1 MDKREQDVL
10 DQIRQKTADVKMPE
24 SLEPE
29 NIQRMLEEKQSGD
42 AFRQSQK
49 RRWGV
54 KQTGILAAAC
64 LVIVVGIAVWNG
76 AEPGRESVSTRNTK
90 GD

>member
-29 NIQRMLEEKQSGD
+29 NIQGCWKKSSPGMRFAK
-42 AFRQSQK
+42 A
-49 RRWGV
+49 RREDGALSRP
-54 KQTGILAAAC
+54 GYLRRH
-64 LVIVVGIAVWNG
+64 VWL
-76 AEPGRESVSTRNTK
+76 S
-90 GD
+90 

>member
-29 NIQRMLEEKQSGD
+29 NIQRMLEEKQFGD

-76 AEPGRESVSTRNTK
+76 AGPGRESVSTRNTK

>member
-54 KQTGILAAAC
+54 SEPLAT
-64 LVIVVGIAVWNG
+64 
-76 AEPGRESVSTRNTK
+76 STTL
-90 GD
+90 G